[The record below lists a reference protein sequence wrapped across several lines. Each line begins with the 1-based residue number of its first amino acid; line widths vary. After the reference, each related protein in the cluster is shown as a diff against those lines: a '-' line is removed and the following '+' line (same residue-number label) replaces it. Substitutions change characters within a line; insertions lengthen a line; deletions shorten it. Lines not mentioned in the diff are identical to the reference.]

1 MAHNTTNDTMDTM
14 PKILRALD
22 APHLPTPARCP
33 NCGFEGTMQ
42 RVERDEL
49 VEGCG
54 NTAKM
59 RVQADVCTHCGEL
72 VYDLRTIGEM
82 QAMERRLCAGET
94 AGLVQTGVAYRV
106 P

>member
-1 MAHNTTNDTMDTM
+1 MTNGEA
-14 PKILRALD
+14 ILVEVAFLKALD
-22 APHLPTPARCP
+22 ARRLPMPERCP
-33 NCGFEGTMQ
+33 DCGIEGTMQ
-42 RVERDEL
+42 RIERDEL

-54 NTAKM
+54 NVVKM
-59 RVQADVCTHCGEL
+59 RVQVDVCSHCGEP

-94 AGLVQTGVAYRV
+94 SGLIQTGVAYRE

>member
-1 MAHNTTNDTMDTM
+1 MTENSTNTTA

-33 NCGFEGTMQ
+33 NCGYEGTMH

-54 NTAKM
+54 NVVKM
-59 RVQADVCTHCGEL
+59 RVQADVCSHCGEP

-94 AGLVQTGVAYRV
+94 AGLIQTGVAYRQR
-106 P
+106 

>member
-1 MAHNTTNDTMDTM
+1 MDSRSSDSNK

-22 APHLPTPARCP
+22 APHLPIPDRCP
-33 NCGFEGTMQ
+33 NCGFQGTMQ
-42 RVERDEL
+42 HIERDEL

-54 NTAKM
+54 NVVRT
-59 RVQADVCTHCGEL
+59 RVQADVCSHCGEP

-82 QAMERRLCAGET
+82 QAMERRLCSGET
-94 AGLVQTGVAYRV
+94 TGLIQTGVAYRE